1 MKRLIKPGLKG
12 FAAGC
17 AILLIAGIVA
27 PYWSADG
34 FAGRIRSGLETALG
48 RRVEFGD
55 VRFNL
60 FTGPGFSISKVVI
73 HEDPAFG
80 HEPFAY
86 VESIEARPRL
96 WSLIAGRLEFASLRL
111 EDASFNLTRVES
123 GPEASWNFPQLLRR
137 TKLEDLP
144 ALYVRSGRVNFKFG
158 DTKSVFYLTE
168 ADLDVSPPAT
178 SSGAWSLQFSGQPA
192 RTDRR
197 GRGFGNFTVSGVWRP
212 GNKLDLDFQS
222 QQNAMNEMISL
233 IYGRDIGVHGLVSAH
248 AHVAGPLADLHI
260 NGALNI
266 EDVHRWDLLPQ
277 RGTAWP
283 FEFEGRLNLPAER
296 LEIDT
301 HSAAKEA
308 PPLAMRFRV
317 ADYLSRPHWGVAF
330 NWNRFRVEPL
340 MQLARH
346 LGAQLPEGLKMEG
359 TLDGAIGYS
368 GQGNW
373 QGQLAFA
380 DAAVTIPESPAI
392 RFEEA
397 KLLFEGG
404 RVRLPAAVARITGD
418 DVARIEAEYE
428 LNTGALGL
436 SIGTDSMTVA
446 GLRSQVALAAVP
458 LLEQMQSGLWKGEL
472 RYQSDPGLAGKWSGA
487 FELENAEV
495 LLPGVIEPLRV
506 QSAFARLDGA
516 KVELEKIHASVG
528 EITAQADYRYEPGAA
543 RPHRV
548 RISLPSV
555 EAAELERLM
564 MPALKRNRGLI
575 ARTFGFG
582 RAPVPEWLHSQSVE
596 GTLAVES
603 LQLAGIELHK
613 VRSRLIWNGTALV
626 LADLTGGVE
635 NGALSGTLTVD
646 LRGGEPVYHLASR
659 LKAAEWI
666 GGTFDA
672 GSGVACQSAIR
683 GIIHRPI
690 FRRRAA
696 RPVHVYLRL
705 LCVRVGSACAALAIP
720 RTANGHRGRT
730 LPGPRRDAG
739 GWAAA
744 DSSVE
749 RNTAVERDRNPGAAT
764 TRRKY
769 GSVAGCHSSLDAY
782 DCWRCIDRFLS
793 NVAA

>member
-17 AILLIAGIVA
+17 TLLLIAGIAA

-34 FAGRIRSGLETALG
+34 FAERIRSGLQAALG
-48 RRVEFGD
+48 RRVEFAE

-60 FTGPGFSISKVVI
+60 FTGPGFSVSKVVI

-80 HEPFAY
+80 REPFAY

-96 WSLIAGRLEFASLRL
+96 WALLAGRLEFASLRL

-123 GPEASWNFPQLLRR
+123 GPGAAWNFPELLRR
-137 TKLEDLP
+137 TKLEALP
-144 ALYVRSGRVNFKFG
+144 ALHVRSGRVNFKFG
-158 DTKSVFYLTE
+158 DAKSVFYLTD

-178 SSGAWSLQFSGQPA
+178 FAGDWHLQFSGQPA

-197 GRGFGNFTVSGVWRP
+197 ARGFGNFSVSGVWRP

-233 IYGRDIGVHGLVSAH
+233 VYGRDIGVHGLVSAR
-248 AHVAGPLADLHI
+248 AHVAGPPADLHI
-260 NGALNI
+260 NGALSI

-308 PPLAMRFRV
+308 PPLAMRFRA

-330 NWNRFRVEPL
+330 NWNRFRLEPL
-340 MQLARH
+340 LQLARH
-346 LGAQLPEGLKMEG
+346 LGAQWPDGLKMEG

-368 GQGNW
+368 EQGNW

-380 DAAVTIPESPAI
+380 DAAVTIPDSPAV

-418 DVARIEAEYE
+418 DLARIEAEYE

-436 SIGTDSMTVA
+436 SIATESMTVA
-446 GLRSQVALAAVP
+446 GLRSQAALAAVP
-458 LLEQMQSGLWKGEL
+458 LLEQVQSGLWKGEL
-472 RYQSDPGLAGKWSGA
+472 RYHRDPDSAGMWSGA
-487 FELENAEV
+487 FQLENAEFP
-495 LLPGVIEPLRV
+495 LPGLIEPLRV
-506 QSAFARLDGA
+506 QSADAKLDGA
-516 KVELEKIHASVG
+516 KVSLERIRASVG
-528 EITAQADYRYEPGAA
+528 EITAQADYRYEPGAV

-548 RISLPSV
+548 HISLPSV
-555 EAAELERLM
+555 DAAKLERLM
-564 MPALKRNRGLI
+564 MPTLKRNRGLI

-582 RAPVPEWLHSQSVE
+582 RPPVPEWLQNQRVD
-596 GTLAVES
+596 GTVAVEA
-603 LQLAGIELHK
+603 LQLAGIELRK
-613 VRSRLIWNGTALV
+613 IRSRLIWNGTALV
-626 LADLTGGVE
+626 LTDLTGVAQ
-635 NGALSGTLTVD
+635 NGALSGTLSVD

-659 LKAAEWI
+659 LKDAEWI

-672 GSGVACQSAIR
+672 EAVLDTSGTGAALLGNLRSEGSFTGQSFEDEPLDQFASISGCYVFEWAKPVPRLRFPELKMTTDDALFLGR
-683 GIIHRPI
+683 G
-690 FRRRAA
+690 AMQEDG
-696 RPVHVYLRL
+696 RL
-705 LCVRVGSACAALAIP
+705 LIQASDGTRQLSVTGTLA
-720 RTANGHRGRT
+720 RLQLDEG
-730 LPGPRRDAG
+730 AG
-739 GWAAA
+739 Q
-744 DSSVE
+744 
-749 RNTAVERDRNPGAAT
+749 
-764 TRRKY
+764 
-769 GSVAGCHSSLDAY
+769 
-782 DCWRCIDRFLS
+782 
-793 NVAA
+793 